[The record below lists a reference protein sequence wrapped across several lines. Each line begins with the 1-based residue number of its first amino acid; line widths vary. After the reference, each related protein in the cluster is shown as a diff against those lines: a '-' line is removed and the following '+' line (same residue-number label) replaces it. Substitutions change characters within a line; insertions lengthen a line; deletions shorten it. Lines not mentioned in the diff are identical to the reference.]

1 MQKLFIALGTVSL
14 LCASC
19 ETKTQTGALTGAG
32 VGALAGGLIG
42 GGAGGVVI
50 GAAVGAAGGA
60 LIGAALDAQDR
71 KTLEKNS
78 PETLQRID
86 NKEQLTSYDVKSMSE
101 NGLSDDVIIGQIE
114 ATKSVFNLTSKEI
127 IALKNAGVSQKVIE
141 FMIHTGKHP

>member
-1 MQKLFIALGTVSL
+1 MRKIFIALGTISII
-14 LCASC
+14 CTSC

-60 LIGAALDAQDR
+60 LVGAALDAQDR
-71 KTLEKNS
+71 KTLETKS
-78 PETLQRID
+78 PETLQKID
-86 NKEQLTSYDVKSMSE
+86 NKEQLSSYDIKTMSE

-114 ATKSVFNLTSKEI
+114 ATNSVFHLSSNEI
-127 IALKNAGVSQKVIE
+127 VALKNAGVSQKVIE
-141 FMIHTGKHP
+141 FMIKTGNH